1 MPVYRAPDFTEERF
15 ANAPD
20 AAFAVCDMDGVA
32 PDGYHSTSMYPEYFK
47 IDGQWRLA
55 EESRMDCTVVLRDSG
70 VLDVV
75 EQRNLRTGDRVA
87 LGRSEDGHEGVFLH
101 ADGFHE
107 PDETIADQFA
117 FRAVVRARRR
127 SPRITTVCTPC
138 FGMNGSMAISCS

>member
-15 ANAPD
+15 AKAPD

-117 FRAVVRARRR
+117 FRAGR
-127 SPRITTVCTPC
+127 SRETA
-138 FGMNGSMAISCS
+138 FSKDYDRLYALLRL